1 MRCTALSLN
10 APSMSATSE
19 KSTNLCA
26 CCQHAGFQTHTTPV
40 LLNAGERAE
49 LATEQYIPL
58 SPLLEGFVILRPNPD
73 YVEPKT

>member
-1 MRCTALSLN
+1 
-10 APSMSATSE
+10 
-19 KSTNLCA
+19 
-26 CCQHAGFQTHTTPV
+26 V

>member
-1 MRCTALSLN
+1 MPPPDCV
-10 APSMSATSE
+10 
-19 KSTNLCA
+19 
-26 CCQHAGFQTHTTPV
+26 AGFQTHTTPV

-58 SPLLEGFVILRPNPD
+58 SPLLEGFVILRPNPN